1 MDQKEIC
8 KTLRESII
16 EILNQEEMS
25 ISSISKRL
33 EKEGIKIHRLTL
45 TGYLQALR
53 DMNILKEKEIQP
65 SKIYAVLKIEE
76 KNIYEIMSE
85 FISEHPES
93 GDLCVFVLN
102 KLFKRPILKYEIDRC
117 NASKPEFAERVYG
130 DDRKGAIEVFES
142 MGIPVSKNMPAY
154 IPKKDY
160 NEEFME
166 ILTQMVIKTFN
177 IQKYT
182 INKKTQLKLDSI

>member
-1 MDQKEIC
+1 MCIRD
-8 KTLRESII
+8 R
-16 EILNQEEMS
+16 
-25 ISSISKRL
+25 
-33 EKEGIKIHRLTL
+33 EGIKIHRLIL

-142 MGIPVSKNMPAY
+142 MGIPISKNMPAY